1 MKPANIGISAL
12 KLGVFIVNLTQ
23 AATVFPHDIDTLDE
37 DLRHHPQLPSRSDGI
52 LAGRAEARD
61 FFLRIMPVG
70 ASIVRGD
77 PAEPGDTDKNGFR
90 KAVRDKLR
98 WDGWKVNM
106 VGSLSG
112 GTMADNNVEAIP
124 GERID
129 QIHTR
134 LRTTAPIWQ
143 PNLYLINAGTN
154 DASQDMVAGAGER
167 MKAMIDTIFS
177 ITPDATVILST
188 LLHHRDFQS
197 RVVQINDQ
205 YRRLVKSY
213 QGGDLEKPIA
223 KVFLAEMQDD
233 FLKFPQDFHD
243 PLHPNRGGFRKMA
256 AVWVWAIDQVNGL
269 NWLNA
274 PKAAGFTDDEGK
286 TMCKKEP
293 GSELNHPHGSEVKL
307 LFAGDSTIRDDGVY
321 KQTSQERGVVW
332 KNKVS
337 NETEMYWAHLI
348 DSGLLR
354 EQVLDE
360 LVLINHDTDKI
371 DIHINRG
378 DGKFDA
384 GNGDGLDD
392 YICIA
397 SDGTPFVAINNSTRQ
412 QTVPSFGVVFKWR
425 DPIVGY
431 AQDRVRLGDIDGDGR
446 LDYCVI
452 RDGGNIHCY
461 RNGGLGNEAAYWQD
475 LGSGG
480 PVFSAK
486 DMGDIRG
493 MRFVDLNGDGRGDWL
508 WLTTQGQ
515 TTTWINKRGEK
526 QGMIPYWQ
534 DAGVTHPDIGEGIG
548 DARERA
554 KFGRV
559 FNKRDGF
566 RDYGVLRRTNCDS
579 TGICDGTVSIWENT
593 NGGNGGRWQ
602 KGDGARW
609 GDVTGTGFD
618 DYIWISAFGEVTI
631 FPNKARA
638 NSFDWY
644 KSVAWDSTT
653 LVRTGIT
660 RRALHI
666 ADWNGDGKADIIAVD
681 RVSGELTVWL
691 SMSEP
696 GKVSFQEAKKY
707 PDTKEFCKLGWGVLY
722 YDTSHHFAD
731 INGDG
736 RADYICIQHNGLMH
750 AMLNLATGTTDI
762 GQINYTK
769 NLERAEF
776 RFADVNGDGLSDIIH
791 SDRFTGNTSVFYN
804 EGKAA
809 PGELNAGS
817 PWKWGRPASAFKG
830 TSRGP
835 NLQFPSLSGQR
846 RADMVEINPN
856 TAHGWVF
863 FNTCP
868 AGGDDP
874 EGVLNPSLPPY
885 TPGKTPE
892 AVSGSF

>member
-1 MKPANIGISAL
+1 MKPVNIGISAL
-12 KLGVFIVNLTQ
+12 KLGIFIVNLTQ
-23 AATVFPHDIDTLDE
+23 AATAFSHDIDTPNE
-37 DLRHHPQLPSRSDGI
+37 DLLDHRQLLPRSGGN

-77 PAEPGDTDKNGFR
+77 SAEPGDTDKNGFR

-134 LRTTAPIWQ
+134 LRTTAPVWQ

-188 LLHHRDFQS
+188 LLHHRDFQP

-213 QGGDLEKPIA
+213 QGGDLEKPTA

-233 FLKFPQDFHD
+233 FLKFPEDFHD

-321 KQTSQERGVVW
+321 KQSSQERGVVW

-337 NETEMYWAHLI
+337 NETEMYWAHFI
-348 DSGLLR
+348 DSGLPR

-360 LVLINHDTDKI
+360 LVLINRDTDRI

-384 GNGDGLDD
+384 GVRTSIHFGDVNGDGLDD

-452 RDGGNIHCY
+452 RDGGNIHIKCY

-493 MRFVDLNGDGRGDWL
+493 VRL
-508 WLTTQGQ
+508 
-515 TTTWINKRGEK
+515 
-526 QGMIPYWQ
+526 
-534 DAGVTHPDIGEGIG
+534 GVTHPDIGEGIG
-548 DARERA
+548 DTRERA

-566 RDYGVLRRTNCDS
+566 RDV
-579 TGICDGTVSIWENT
+579 ISIWENV

-644 KSVAWDSTT
+644 KSVAWGSTT
-653 LVRTGIT
+653 LVKTGVT

-691 SMSEP
+691 STSEP
-696 GKVSFQEAKKY
+696 GKVSFQDAKKY
-707 PDTKEFCKLGWGVLY
+707 SDTKGFCTLGWGVLY

-750 AMLNLATGTTDI
+750 AMLHLATGTTAI

-769 NLERAEF
+769 NLERADF

-791 SDRFTGNTSVFYN
+791 SDRFTGNTNVFYN
-804 EGKAA
+804 EGKTA
-809 PGELNAGS
+809 PGESNAGS
-817 PWKWGRPASAFKG
+817 AWKWGRPANAFKG
-830 TSRGP
+830 TSRGS
-835 NLQFPSLSGQR
+835 NLQFPSLSGQG

-874 EGVLNPSLPPY
+874 EGVLDPSLPPY

-892 AVSGSF
+892 TVSSPL

>member
-1 MKPANIGISAL
+1 MKPVNIGISAL
-12 KLGVFIVNLTQ
+12 KLGIFIVNLTQ
-23 AATVFPHDIDTLDE
+23 AATAFSHDIDTPNE
-37 DLRHHPQLPSRSDGI
+37 DLLDHRQLLPRSGGN

-134 LRTTAPIWQ
+134 LRTTAPVWQ

-188 LLHHRDFQS
+188 LLHHRDFQP

-213 QGGDLEKPIA
+213 QGGDLEKPTA

-233 FLKFPQDFHD
+233 FLKFPEDFHD

-321 KQTSQERGVVW
+321 KQSSQERGVVW

-337 NETEMYWAHLI
+337 NETEMYWAHFI
-348 DSGLLR
+348 DSGLPR

-360 LVLINHDTDKI
+360 LVLINRDTDRI

-384 GNGDGLDD
+384 GVRTSVGHHCIHFGDVNGDGLDD

-493 MRFVDLNGDGRGDWL
+493 VRL
-508 WLTTQGQ
+508 
-515 TTTWINKRGEK
+515 
-526 QGMIPYWQ
+526 
-534 DAGVTHPDIGEGIG
+534 GVTHPDIGEGIG
-548 DARERA
+548 DTRERA

-566 RDYGVLRRTNCDS
+566 RDV
-579 TGICDGTVSIWENT
+579 ISIWENV

-644 KSVAWDSTT
+644 KSVAWGSTT
-653 LVRTGIT
+653 LVKTGVT

-691 SMSEP
+691 STSEP
-696 GKVSFQEAKKY
+696 GKVSFQDAKKY
-707 PDTKEFCKLGWGVLY
+707 SDTKGFCTLGWGVLY

-750 AMLNLATGTTDI
+750 AMLHLATGTTAI

-769 NLERAEF
+769 NLERADF

-791 SDRFTGNTSVFYN
+791 SDRFTGNTNVFYN
-804 EGKAA
+804 EGKTA
-809 PGELNAGS
+809 PGESNAGS
-817 PWKWGRPASAFKG
+817 AWKWGRPANAFKG
-830 TSRGP
+830 TSRGS
-835 NLQFPSLSGQR
+835 NLQFPSLSGQG

-874 EGVLNPSLPPY
+874 EGVLDPSLPPY

-892 AVSGSF
+892 TVSSPL

>member
-1 MKPANIGISAL
+1 
-12 KLGVFIVNLTQ
+12 
-23 AATVFPHDIDTLDE
+23 
-37 DLRHHPQLPSRSDGI
+37 
-52 LAGRAEARD
+52 
-61 FFLRIMPVG
+61 
-70 ASIVRGD
+70 
-77 PAEPGDTDKNGFR
+77 
-90 KAVRDKLR
+90 
-98 WDGWKVNM
+98 
-106 VGSLSG
+106 
-112 GTMADNNVEAIP
+112 
-124 GERID
+124 
-129 QIHTR
+129 
-134 LRTTAPIWQ
+134 
-143 PNLYLINAGTN
+143 
-154 DASQDMVAGAGER
+154 
-167 MKAMIDTIFS
+167 
-177 ITPDATVILST
+177 
-188 LLHHRDFQS
+188 
-197 RVVQINDQ
+197 
-205 YRRLVKSY
+205 
-213 QGGDLEKPIA
+213 
-223 KVFLAEMQDD
+223 
-233 FLKFPQDFHD
+233 
-243 PLHPNRGGFRKMA
+243 MA
-256 AVWVWAIDQVNGL
+256 AVWIWAIDQVNGL
-269 NWLNA
+269 NWLNT

-307 LFAGDSTIRDDGVY
+307 LFAGDPTIRDDGVY
-321 KQTSQERGVVW
+321 KQSSQERGVVW
-332 KNKVS
+332 KHKVS

-348 DSGLLR
+348 NSGLPR

-360 LVLINHDTDKI
+360 LVLINRDTDKI

-384 GNGDGLDD
+384 GVRASVGHHCVNRGIHFGDVNGDGLDD

-425 DPIVGY
+425 DSIAGY

-452 RDGGNIHCY
+452 RDGGNIHIKCHQ
-461 RNGGLGNEAAYWQD
+461 NGGLGNEAAYWQN

-486 DMGDIRG
+486 DTGDIRG
-493 MRFVDLNGDGRGDWL
+493 VRFVDLNGDGRGDWL

-534 DAGVTHPDIGEGIG
+534 DAGVTHPDIGEAIG
-548 DARERA
+548 DTRERA

-566 RDYGVLRRTNCDS
+566 RDYGVFRRTNCDS
-579 TGICDGTVSIWENT
+579 TGTCDGTVSIWENV
-593 NGGNGGRWQ
+593 NGVNGGRWQ

-618 DYIWISAFGEVTI
+618 DYIWISAFGEITI

-644 KSVAWDSTT
+644 KSVAWGSTT
-653 LVRTGIT
+653 LIKTGVT

-691 SMSEP
+691 STSEP
-696 GKVSFQEAKKY
+696 GKVSFQDPKKY
-707 PDTKEFCKLGWGVLY
+707 SDTKGFCTLGWGVLY

-731 INGDG
+731 IN
-736 RADYICIQHNGLMH
+736 A
-750 AMLNLATGTTDI
+750 
-762 GQINYTK
+762 
-769 NLERAEF
+769 
-776 RFADVNGDGLSDIIH
+776 
-791 SDRFTGNTSVFYN
+791 
-804 EGKAA
+804 
-809 PGELNAGS
+809 
-817 PWKWGRPASAFKG
+817 WKWGRPARAFKG

-835 NLQFPSLSGQR
+835 NLQFPSLSGQG

-874 EGVLNPSLPPY
+874 EGVLDPSLPPY
-885 TPGKTPE
+885 TPGKAPE
-892 AVSGSF
+892 TISGPL

>member
-1 MKPANIGISAL
+1 MKPVNIGISAL
-12 KLGVFIVNLTQ
+12 KLGIFIVNLTQ
-23 AATVFPHDIDTLDE
+23 AATAFSHDIDTPNE
-37 DLRHHPQLPSRSDGI
+37 DLLDHRQLLPRSGGN

-134 LRTTAPIWQ
+134 LRTTAPVWQ

-188 LLHHRDFQS
+188 LLHHRDFQP

-213 QGGDLEKPIA
+213 QGGDLEKPTA

-233 FLKFPQDFHD
+233 FLKFPEDFHD

-321 KQTSQERGVVW
+321 KQSSQERGVVW

-337 NETEMYWAHLI
+337 NETEMYWAHFI
-348 DSGLLR
+348 DSGLPR

-360 LVLINHDTDKI
+360 LVLINRDTDRI

-384 GNGDGLDD
+384 GVRTSVGHHCVNRGIHFGDVNGDGLDD

-452 RDGGNIHCY
+452 RDGGNIHIKCY

-493 MRFVDLNGDGRGDWL
+493 VRL
-508 WLTTQGQ
+508 
-515 TTTWINKRGEK
+515 
-526 QGMIPYWQ
+526 
-534 DAGVTHPDIGEGIG
+534 
-548 DARERA
+548 
-554 KFGRV
+554 
-559 FNKRDGF
+559 
-566 RDYGVLRRTNCDS
+566 
-579 TGICDGTVSIWENT
+579 VSIWENV

-644 KSVAWDSTT
+644 KSVAWGSTT
-653 LVRTGIT
+653 LVKTGVT

-691 SMSEP
+691 STSEP
-696 GKVSFQEAKKY
+696 GKVSFQDAKKY
-707 PDTKEFCKLGWGVLY
+707 SDTKGFCTLGWGVLY

-736 RADYICIQHNGLMH
+736 RADYIS
-750 AMLNLATGTTDI
+750 I

-769 NLERAEF
+769 NLERADF

-791 SDRFTGNTSVFYN
+791 SDRFTGNTN
-804 EGKAA
+804 
-809 PGELNAGS
+809 
-817 PWKWGRPASAFKG
+817 
-830 TSRGP
+830 
-835 NLQFPSLSGQR
+835 
-846 RADMVEINPN
+846 
-856 TAHGWVF
+856 GWVF

-874 EGVLNPSLPPY
+874 EGVLDPSLPPY

-892 AVSGSF
+892 TVSSPL

>member
-1 MKPANIGISAL
+1 
-12 KLGVFIVNLTQ
+12 
-23 AATVFPHDIDTLDE
+23 
-37 DLRHHPQLPSRSDGI
+37 
-52 LAGRAEARD
+52 
-61 FFLRIMPVG
+61 MPVG

-321 KQTSQERGVVW
+321 KQSSQERGVVW

-384 GNGDGLDD
+384 GVRTSVGHHCVNRGIHFGDVNGDGLDD

-493 MRFVDLNGDGRGDWL
+493 VRFVDLNGDGRGDWL

-548 DARERA
+548 NAR
-554 KFGRV
+554 
-559 FNKRDGF
+559 
-566 RDYGVLRRTNCDS
+566 
-579 TGICDGTVSIWENT
+579 
-593 NGGNGGRWQ
+593 
-602 KGDGARW
+602 
-609 GDVTGTGFD
+609 
-618 DYIWISAFGEVTI
+618 
-631 FPNKARA
+631 
-638 NSFDWY
+638 
-644 KSVAWDSTT
+644 
-653 LVRTGIT
+653 
-660 RRALHI
+660 
-666 ADWNGDGKADIIAVD
+666 
-681 RVSGELTVWL
+681 
-691 SMSEP
+691 
-696 GKVSFQEAKKY
+696 
-707 PDTKEFCKLGWGVLY
+707 
-722 YDTSHHFAD
+722 
-731 INGDG
+731 GDG

-769 NLERAEF
+769 NLERADF

-791 SDRFTGNTSVFYN
+791 SDR
-804 EGKAA
+804 ERMEMGKAC
-809 PGELNAGS
+809 
-817 PWKWGRPASAFKG
+817 
-830 TSRGP
+830 
-835 NLQFPSLSGQR
+835 QR
-846 RADMVEINPN
+846 I
-856 TAHGWVF
+856 
-863 FNTCP
+863 
-868 AGGDDP
+868 
-874 EGVLNPSLPPY
+874 
-885 TPGKTPE
+885 
-892 AVSGSF
+892 